1 MQAMFIC
8 NHCRAQ
14 FPSPLCRATPPDYQM
29 QAICPECGDE
39 DIELAKRCP
48 RCGRYYTKDEFDGFD
63 FCPNCVDTIC
73 QTVTV
78 EDMMQYLADR
88 KQDHEF
94 YVNYLNNADDRSNS
108 KDLTEICRSSFLR
121 DIHLIKCLTDELTEQ
136 LREFCTGDDGIDDF
150 IDWYSTNKMKGET
163 VNAAKG

>member
-1 MQAMFIC
+1 LQAMFIC
-8 NHCRAQ
+8 NHCHAQ

-63 FCPNCVDTIC
+63 FCPSCVNEITKTSTLK
-73 QTVTV
+73 Q
-78 EDMMQYLADR
+78 MMQYLEER
-88 KQDHEF
+88 NLEHEF
-94 YVNYLNNADDRSNS
+94 YVNFLHNADDRDNS
-108 KDLTEICRSSFLR
+108 RE
-121 DIHLIKCLTDELTEQ
+121 LTDICKDSFKRDFSLTSGISEYLTEQ

-150 IDWYSTNKMKGET
+150 IDWYSTNEMKGET
-163 VNAAKG
+163 INAAKG